1 MPDGGFDP
9 HAEQAHAA
17 TGLEMVACWYKYI
30 FNMYIALIVY
40 KNI

>member
-17 TGLEMVACWYKYI
+17 TGLEMAQRPHPQQSSNVSSNAS
-30 FNMYIALIVY
+30 
-40 KNI
+40 